1 MGLSLGRATVF
12 HLLGDLNQCFQLS
25 VIQSEKP
32 MLPLQQA
39 YEVKGSSLESIRT
52 TYRFKEPDVM
62 KELYEEVLKDL
73 N

>member
-1 MGLSLGRATVF
+1 
-12 HLLGDLNQCFQLS
+12 
-25 VIQSEKP
+25 

-39 YEVKGSSLESIRT
+39 YEVKGSILEFIRT